1 MGETKQHQNKTLL
14 VCPRLNTV
22 SQAWIH
28 SGQVNFTTEYWWIN
42 QGYLLTSLS
51 P

>member
-1 MGETKQHQNKTLL
+1 MGEAKHNQNKILL
-14 VCPRLNTV
+14 VCLRLNRV
-22 SQAWIH
+22 IQAWAH
-28 SGQVNFTTEYWWIN
+28 SGQVNFTAEYWWID